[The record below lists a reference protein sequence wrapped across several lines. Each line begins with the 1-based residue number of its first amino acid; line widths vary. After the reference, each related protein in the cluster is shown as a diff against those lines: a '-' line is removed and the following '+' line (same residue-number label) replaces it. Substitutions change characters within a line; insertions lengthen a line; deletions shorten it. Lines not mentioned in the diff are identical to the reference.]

1 MPLSDSVQPVAGD
14 QKQPQK
20 QQFAGRSSMY
30 YFLQNTMQEFP
41 FAWWHKCVLLRS
53 STISSSEEEIH
64 CSEWVEDSISEKDM
78 LERTSLYDEDDV
90 RATLMRIDGGVTSA
104 VLRNATE
111 TLKNILVAA
120 LWSFSKTGHRG
131 EAELQSMAATLS
143 DGPARRMARI
153 GAPSNFNMQCYEMAF
168 LPATVS
174 DFVNA
179 GQADGINCAHHMLMW
194 IHNEQANATRYN
206 TRNSRPLMGRPGI
219 QEQCFR

>member
-1 MPLSDSVQPVAGD
+1 
-14 QKQPQK
+14 
-20 QQFAGRSSMY
+20 
-30 YFLQNTMQEFP
+30 
-41 FAWWHKCVLLRS
+41 
-53 STISSSEEEIH
+53 
-64 CSEWVEDSISEKDM
+64 M

-120 LWSFSKTGHRG
+120 LWSFSKTGNRG

-206 TRNSRPLMGRPGI
+206 TRNSKPLMGRPGI